1 MAADADLLGAL
12 LADSGELAAVLGSD
26 GRFRY
31 LNPAGERLLGV
42 PPGDPPRSSAFDLV
56 AEVDRS
62 VLEVDLLPALEG
74 RGWWVGALNVLA
86 TSGAQVPTRSTLRA
100 QQGPD
105 GEVLITWVARDVST
119 ERAVYERLHKKVF
132 EDELT
137 GLPHRSIFLD
147 RLDLSLRRSQP
158 GAPEVTLL
166 FVTLDHFRDRQDR
179 LPEAL
184 QGELLRS
191 VAARLD
197 ALRRDRDALS
207 RWGDDEF
214 VFLTEEDDGEVDD
227 GVRRIR
233 EAFATPFPVGDTE
246 VFLSASIGVARGRP
260 GAVTTD
266 LLLRQADAASQVAR
280 QRGGGAVQSFDGGMQ
295 DRARRRAE
303 IEDALR
309 GAAGRGELL
318 LHYQP
323 EVSLRTNEI
332 VAVES
337 LVRWQHPEW
346 GLIAP
351 SEFIPVAESSNL
363 ILELGSWVLDAATEQ
378 CGRWRARY
386 GDRTPMVA
394 VNISSRQFEQ
404 DDFVELVA
412 GALERSGAEAGDL
425 CLEITESILMDDV
438 DRTVATLERLK
449 ALGVQL
455 AVDDFGT
462 GYSSLSYLRRFPVD
476 VLKVDQ
482 SFVSGL
488 GHDAEDSAIVQ
499 AVVAMGRALHLTTV
513 AEGVETGHHVIELRE
528 LDCDLAQGY
537 HFARPRPADVIT
549 EVLDAGPDWMQAVV

>member
-1 MAADADLLGAL
+1 MVADADLLGAL
-12 LADSGELAAVLGSD
+12 LADSGELAAVLDAD

-31 LNPAGERLLGV
+31 LNPAGERLLGL
-42 PPGDPPRSSAFDLV
+42 PTGEPPRSSAFDLV